1 MEIDGYIDSFLNYL
15 KNEKGFSEHTLK
27 SYMNDLRDLTEYLE
41 AENISKFKEVDF
53 FALRGFV
60 SSLFQKNIAKSTIE
74 RKIACLK
81 SFYKFLNQKG
91 FIDDNPAKMLKFP
104 PKDKKLF
111 KVFNIDD
118 VLNLL
123 EKPDKSTPS
132 GLRDALILEILY
144 GTGIRVSE
152 LVGINLEDIDFEGL
166 RIRIRGKGKKER
178 FVPIAE
184 MHSSMIKDYLQTRNE
199 ICKGYSIADT
209 HLFINKYGKRLTG
222 RSVRRIVEKYL
233 NEAGLPIDF
242 SPHSFRHS
250 FATHLLEGGADL
262 RIIQFLLGHSSL
274 STTQKYTHLNLI
286 ELLKVYDKA
295 HPKAKGDK

>member
-1 MEIDGYIDSFLNYL
+1 MEISRCIKLFEKYLND
-15 KNEKGFSEHTLK
+15 EKGFSVHTLK
-27 SYMNDLRDLTEYLE
+27 SYKIDLKDFELFLE
-41 AENISKFKEVDF
+41 EESINNIENIDF
-53 FALRGFV
+53 FVLRGFV
-60 SSLFQKNIAKSTIE
+60 ASLFQKDLSKATME

-91 FIDDNPAKMLKFP
+91 YLSDNPARMLKFP
-104 PKDKKLF
+104 PKEKKLF

-118 VLNLL
+118 VLRLL
-123 EKPDKSTPS
+123 EIPDKTTPS

-152 LVGINLEDIDFEGL
+152 LVGINMEDIDLVGL

-184 MHSSMIKDYLQTRNE
+184 MHSDMIENYLKKRQG
-199 ICKGYSIADT
+199 ICKGYRIEGSQ
-209 HLFINKYGKRLTG
+209 LFINKFGKRLTD

-250 FATHLLEGGADL
+250 FATHLLESGADL

-274 STTQKYTHLNLI
+274 STTQKYTHLNLS
-286 ELLKVYDKA
+286 ELLKVYDNA
-295 HPKAKGDK
+295 HPKAKND